1 MPEIADRPSTTAS
14 LERRGMRLCAIIPT
28 YNNPQTLEA
37 VVARVREHI
46 ADVVVVDDG
55 SAETARRVAQQL
67 ADSGQCKVV
76 FRARNGGK
84 GAAVKTGLAWA
95 RDHQFDYALQIDADL
110 QHDPADIPKL
120 IAGVTAAPPAPA
132 GTLVL
137 AQPIFDA
144 SAPKGRLRAR
154 KISVF
159 WAMIE
164 TLGRKVG
171 DPLCGFRIYPVATA
185 LRVAPRGNAMEFD
198 PEIAVRLV
206 WAGTS
211 VVHVPTP
218 VIYRTAEAGG
228 VSHYRK
234 VIDTL
239 LIAGAH
245 VRLCTEGALRL
256 LTRPVRA
263 LLQRMRHG

>member
-1 MPEIADRPSTTAS
+1 
-14 LERRGMRLCAIIPT
+14 MRLCAIIPT
-28 YNNPQTLEA
+28 YDNPLTVAE
-37 VVARVREHI
+37 VVARVRAHI

-55 SAETARRVAQQL
+55 SAAPARQVVQQL
-67 ADSGQCKVV
+67 ADAGQCAAV
-76 FRARNGGK
+76 FRPHNGGK
-84 GAAVKTGLAWA
+84 GAAVKTGLQWA
-95 RDHQFDYALQIDADL
+95 QDHQFDYALQIDADL
-110 QHDPADIPKL
+110 QHDANDIPKL
-120 IAGVTAAPPAPA
+120 IAAITSATETPA

-137 AQPIFDA
+137 ARPIFDA

-171 DPLCGFRIYPVATA
+171 DPLCGFRVYPVATA
-185 LRVAPRGNAMEFD
+185 LRVKTRGNAMDFD

-206 WAGTS
+206 WAGVS

-218 VIYRTAEAGG
+218 VIYRQAAAGG
-228 VSHYRK
+228 VSHYRG

-245 VRLCTEGALRL
+245 FRLCTEGVLRL
-256 LTRPVRA
+256 ISAPVRA
-263 LLQRMRHG
+263 LIRWVRRG

>member
-1 MPEIADRPSTTAS
+1 
-14 LERRGMRLCAIIPT
+14 MRLCAIIPT
-28 YNNPQTLEA
+28 YTNPQTIEE

-55 SAETARRVAQQL
+55 SAAPARAVIQRL
-67 ADSGQCKVV
+67 ADTGRCQVV
-76 FRARNGGK
+76 LRPENGGK

-110 QHDPADIPKL
+110 QHDPTDIPKL
-120 IAGVTAAPPAPA
+120 VAGVTASVPPPE

-144 SAPKGRLRAR
+144 SAPRGRLRAR

-159 WAMIE
+159 WAMVE
-164 TLGRKVG
+164 TLGKKVG

-206 WAGTS
+206 WAGVD

-245 VRLCTEGALRL
+245 FRLCTEGVLRI
-256 LTRPVRA
+256 LTRPVRS
-263 LLQRMRHG
+263 LIRRLQHG

>member
-1 MPEIADRPSTTAS
+1 
-14 LERRGMRLCAIIPT
+14 MRLCAIIPT
-28 YNNPQTLEA
+28 YDNPLTLEE

-55 SAETARRVAQQL
+55 SADPARRVAQRL
-67 ADSGQCKVV
+67 ADAGRCEVV
-76 FRARNGGK
+76 FRAHNGGK

-120 IAGVTAAPPAPA
+120 VAGVTGGIEPPA

-171 DPLCGFRIYPVATA
+171 DPLCGYRIYPVATA
-185 LRVAPRGNAMEFD
+185 LRVAARGNAMDFD

-206 WAGTS
+206 WAGAR

-218 VIYRTAEAGG
+218 VIYRTADAGG

-245 VRLCTEGALRL
+245 VRLCTEGVLRL
-256 LTRPVRA
+256 LTMPVRA
-263 LLQRMRHG
+263 LLRRLRHG

>member
-1 MPEIADRPSTTAS
+1 
-14 LERRGMRLCAIIPT
+14 MRLCAIIPT
-28 YNNPQTLEA
+28 YNNPRTLEE
-37 VVARVREHI
+37 VVTRVREHI

-55 SAETARRVAQQL
+55 SADPARRVAQEL
-67 ADSGQCKVV
+67 ADTGRCEVV
-76 FRARNGGK
+76 FRAQNGGK
-84 GAAVKTGLAWA
+84 GAAVKTGLEWA
-95 RDHQFDYALQIDADL
+95 RDRQFDYALQIDADL

-120 IAGVTAAPPAPA
+120 VAGVRDAPE

-159 WAMIE
+159 WAMVE

-171 DPLCGFRIYPVATA
+171 DPLCGYRVYPVGTA
-185 LRVAPRGNAMEFD
+185 LRVRARGNAMDFD

-206 WAGTS
+206 WAGVA

-218 VIYRTAEAGG
+218 VIYRAPEAGG

-234 VIDTL
+234 VVDTL
-239 LIAGAH
+239 LIAAAH
-245 VRLCTEGALRL
+245 FRLCAEGVLRL
-256 LTRPVRA
+256 VTRPARA
-263 LLQRMRHG
+263 VIRRLRHG

>member
-1 MPEIADRPSTTAS
+1 MQ
-14 LERRGMRLCAIIPT
+14 LCAIIPT
-28 YNNPQTLEA
+28 YDNPETLEE

-55 SAETARRVAQQL
+55 SGDPARRVAQKL
-67 ADSGQCKVV
+67 ADSGRCEVV
-76 FRARNGGK
+76 FRNRNGGK
-84 GAAVKTGLAWA
+84 GAAVKTGLLWA
-95 RDHQFDYALQIDADL
+95 RDHKFDYALQIDADL
-110 QHDPADIPKL
+110 QHDPTDIPKL
-120 IAGVTAAPPAPA
+120 IAGIAGGTETPA

-171 DPLCGFRIYPVATA
+171 DPLCGFRVYPVATA
-185 LRVAPRGNAMEFD
+185 LRVAAWGNAMDFD

-206 WAGTS
+206 WAGAR

-218 VIYRTAEAGG
+218 VIYRSAEAGG

-239 LIAGAH
+239 LIAAAH
-245 VRLCTEGALRL
+245 VRLCTEGFLRL
-256 LTRPVRA
+256 ITAPVRA
-263 LLQRMRHG
+263 PVKALMRARLRRLGHG

>member
-1 MPEIADRPSTTAS
+1 
-14 LERRGMRLCAIIPT
+14 MRLCAIIPT
-28 YNNPQTLEA
+28 YNNPLTLAE

-46 ADVVVVDDG
+46 PDVVVVDDG
-55 SAETARRVAQQL
+55 SAEPARGVAQQL
-67 ADSGQCKVV
+67 ADSGRCEVV
-76 FRARNGGK
+76 FRPRNGGK

-110 QHDPADIPKL
+110 QHDPADIPSL
-120 IAGVTAAPPAPA
+120 VAGVTAGAGAPA

-171 DPLCGFRIYPVATA
+171 DPLCGFRIYPIATA
-185 LRVAPRGNAMEFD
+185 LRVATWGNAMDFD

-206 WAGTS
+206 WAGVA

-218 VIYRTAEAGG
+218 VIYRTAAAGG
-228 VSHYRK
+228 VSHYRG
-234 VIDTL
+234 VTDTL
-239 LIAGAH
+239 LIAAAH
-245 VRLCTEGALRL
+245 VRLCTEGLLRL
-256 LTRPVRA
+256 ITAPVRA
-263 LLQRMRHG
+263 LIRRLRHG

>member
-1 MPEIADRPSTTAS
+1 
-14 LERRGMRLCAIIPT
+14 MRLCAIIPT
-28 YNNPQTLEA
+28 YNNPRTLAE

-55 SAETARRVAQQL
+55 SLDPARGVAQQL
-67 ADSGQCKVV
+67 ADTGRCEVV
-76 FRARNGGK
+76 FRAQNGGK

-95 RDHQFDYALQIDADL
+95 SEHQFDYALQIDADL

-120 IAGVTAAPPAPA
+120 VAGVARASAPSA

-144 SAPKGRLRAR
+144 SAPRGRLRAR

-171 DPLCGFRIYPVATA
+171 DPLCGFRVYPVATA
-185 LRVAPRGNAMEFD
+185 LRVAARGNAMDFD

-206 WAGTS
+206 WAGVA
-211 VVHVPTP
+211 VVHVRTP

-228 VSHYRK
+228 VSHYRQ

-245 VRLCTEGALRL
+245 VRLCTEGFLRL
-256 LTRPVRA
+256 ITAPVRA
-263 LLQRMRHG
+263 GIRRLRHG

>member
-1 MPEIADRPSTTAS
+1 
-14 LERRGMRLCAIIPT
+14 MRLCAIIPT
-28 YNNPQTLEA
+28 YNNPDTLEE
-37 VVARVREHI
+37 VVRRVREYI

-55 SAETARRVAQQL
+55 SAARAREVAQRL
-67 ADSGQCKVV
+67 AEDGRCHVV
-76 FRARNGGK
+76 FRPDNGGK
-84 GAAVKTGLAWA
+84 GAAVKTGLQWA

-110 QHDPADIPKL
+110 QHDTSDIPKL
-120 IAGVTAAPPAPA
+120 IAAVA
-132 GTLVL
+132 GCANPEGALVL

-171 DPLCGFRIYPVATA
+171 DPLCGFRVYPVATA
-185 LRVAPRGNAMEFD
+185 LRVAPRSNAMDFD

-206 WAGTS
+206 WAGVD

-239 LIAGAH
+239 LIAAAH
-245 VRLCTEGALRL
+245 VRLCTEGILRL
-256 LTRPVRA
+256 LTKPIRA
-263 LLQRMRHG
+263 LIRRVQHG

>member
-1 MPEIADRPSTTAS
+1 
-14 LERRGMRLCAIIPT
+14 MRLCAIIPT
-28 YNNPQTLEA
+28 YNNPRTLEE
-37 VVARVREHI
+37 VVTRVREHI

-55 SAETARRVAQQL
+55 SAEPAREVVQRL
-67 ADSGQCKVV
+67 ADAGQCQVV
-76 FRARNGGK
+76 FRPKNGGK

-95 RDHQFDYALQIDADL
+95 REHQFDYALQIDADL

-120 IAGVTAAPPAPA
+120 VAGIRDAPA

-137 AQPIFDA
+137 AQPVFDS

-159 WAMIE
+159 WAMVE

-171 DPLCGFRIYPVATA
+171 DPLCGFRVYPVTTA
-185 LRVAPRGNAMEFD
+185 LQVRARGNAMDFD

-206 WAGTS
+206 WAGVA

-218 VIYRTAEAGG
+218 VIYRSAEAGG
-228 VSHYRK
+228 VSHYRG
-234 VIDTL
+234 VVDTL

-245 VRLCTEGALRL
+245 VRLCTEGVLRL
-256 LTRPVRA
+256 LTKPFRA
-263 LLQRMRHG
+263 LYRRLRG

>member
-1 MPEIADRPSTTAS
+1 
-14 LERRGMRLCAIIPT
+14 MRLCAIIPT
-28 YNNPQTLEA
+28 YDNPRTLEE
-37 VVARVREHI
+37 VVTRVRQHI

-55 SAETARRVAQQL
+55 SADPARRVAQQL
-67 ADSGQCKVV
+67 ADTGRCEVV
-76 FRARNGGK
+76 FRAHNGGK

-120 IAGVTAAPPAPA
+120 IAGVAGGGGPPE

-159 WAMIE
+159 WAMVE

-171 DPLCGFRIYPVATA
+171 DPLCGYRIYPVATA
-185 LRVAPRGNAMEFD
+185 LRVAARGNAMDFD

-206 WAGTS
+206 WAGVA

-218 VIYRTAEAGG
+218 VLYRTAEAGG
-228 VSHYRK
+228 VSHYRM
-234 VIDTL
+234 VIDTM

-245 VRLCTEGALRL
+245 FRLCTEGLLRL
-256 LTRPVRA
+256 ITRPVRA
-263 LLQRMRHG
+263 LIRWLRHG

>member
-1 MPEIADRPSTTAS
+1 
-14 LERRGMRLCAIIPT
+14 MRLCAIIPT
-28 YNNPQTLEA
+28 YDNPLTVEE

-46 ADVVVVDDG
+46 PDVVVVDDG
-55 SAETARRVAQQL
+55 SAEPARRVVQRL
-67 ADSGQCKVV
+67 ADAGRCEVV
-76 FRARNGGK
+76 FRAHNGGK

-120 IAGVTAAPPAPA
+120 VAGVTGGTSPPA

-171 DPLCGFRIYPVATA
+171 DPLCGYRIYPVATA
-185 LRVAPRGNAMEFD
+185 LRVAARGNAMDFD

-206 WAGTS
+206 WAGAR

-218 VIYRTAEAGG
+218 VIYRTADAGG

-245 VRLCTEGALRL
+245 VRLCTEGVLRL

-263 LLQRMRHG
+263 LLRRLRHG

>member
-1 MPEIADRPSTTAS
+1 
-14 LERRGMRLCAIIPT
+14 MRLCAIIPT
-28 YNNPQTLEA
+28 YDNPRTLEE

-55 SAETARRVAQQL
+55 SADPARRVAQQL
-67 ADSGQCKVV
+67 ADAGRCAVV
-76 FRARNGGK
+76 VRAHNGGK

-95 RDHQFDYALQIDADL
+95 RDHHFDYALQIDADL

-120 IAGVTAAPPAPA
+120 VAGVAGARDTPA

-144 SAPKGRLRAR
+144 SAPRGRLLAR

-159 WAMIE
+159 WAMVE

-171 DPLCGFRIYPVATA
+171 DPLCGFRVYPVATA
-185 LRVAPRGNAMEFD
+185 LRVAAWGNAMDFD

-206 WAGTS
+206 WAGVA

-234 VIDTL
+234 VIDTM

-245 VRLCTEGALRL
+245 FRLCTEGLLRL
-256 LTRPVRA
+256 ITRPVRA
-263 LLQRMRHG
+263 LIRRLRHG

>member
-1 MPEIADRPSTTAS
+1 
-14 LERRGMRLCAIIPT
+14 MRLCAIIPT
-28 YNNPQTLEA
+28 YNNPATLDE

-46 ADVVVVDDG
+46 ADVLVVDDG
-55 SAETARRVAQQL
+55 SAEPAHGVVQRL
-67 ADSGQCKVV
+67 ADTGRCHVV

-95 RDHQFDYALQIDADL
+95 RAHDFDSALQIDADL

-120 IAGVTAAPPAPA
+120 VAAIANDAAPAA

-144 SAPKGRLRAR
+144 SAPRGRLRAR

-171 DPLCGFRIYPVATA
+171 DPLCGYRVYPVATA
-185 LRVAPRGNAMEFD
+185 LRVAARGNAMDFD

-206 WAGTS
+206 WAGVA

-218 VIYRTAEAGG
+218 VIYRTAAAGG
-228 VSHYRK
+228 VSHYRQ
-234 VIDTL
+234 VIDTM

-245 VRLCTEGALRL
+245 VWLCTEGVLRL
-256 LTRPVRA
+256 LTMPVR
-263 LLQRMRHG
+263 LLLRRLRHG

>member
-1 MPEIADRPSTTAS
+1 
-14 LERRGMRLCAIIPT
+14 MRLCAIIPT
-28 YNNPQTLEA
+28 YDNPQTLEE
-37 VVARVREHI
+37 VVKRVREHI

-55 SAETARRVAQQL
+55 SAEPARIIAQQL
-67 ADSGQCKVV
+67 ADAGRCNVV
-76 FRARNGGK
+76 FRPQNGGK

-110 QHDPADIPKL
+110 QHDANDIPRL
-120 IAGVTAAPPAPA
+120 VAAVGDAPE

-171 DPLCGFRIYPVATA
+171 DPLCGYRVYPVSTA
-185 LRVAPRGNAMEFD
+185 LRVKARGNAMDFD

-206 WAGTS
+206 WAGVS
-211 VVHVPTP
+211 VVHVRTP
-218 VIYRTAEAGG
+218 VIYRAASAGG
-228 VSHYRK
+228 VSHYRG
-234 VIDTL
+234 VTDTL

-245 VRLCTEGALRL
+245 FRLCTEGLLRL
-256 LTRPVRA
+256 ITKPVRA
-263 LLQRMRHG
+263 LIRWLRR